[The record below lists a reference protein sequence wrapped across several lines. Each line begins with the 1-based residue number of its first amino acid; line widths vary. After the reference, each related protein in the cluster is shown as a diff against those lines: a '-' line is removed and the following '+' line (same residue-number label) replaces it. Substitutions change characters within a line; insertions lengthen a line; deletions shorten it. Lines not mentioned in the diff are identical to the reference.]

1 MRDSEI
7 LKLVF
12 GGGADDR
19 FEIDD
24 PVHGRVIRPSRLP
37 AVGPSGCLRP
47 LAVTLPT
54 VENGRTECVRLWR
67 DSERFMEAC
76 RPAIDAIASALL
88 ASGRLSYDEV
98 AKLAAAAMKDSPDP
112 AIPWW
117 APRPGAPR
125 PPDAPSAS
133 S

>member
-1 MRDSEI
+1 MT
-7 LKLVF
+7 
-12 GGGADDR
+12 
-19 FEIDD
+19 

-117 APRPGAPR
+117 APRLGAPVLLTPR
-125 PPDAPSAS
+125 RHPLKDSLDQVRCAVGPH
-133 S
+133 